1 MSFEKVNSWAKVNLS
16 LNVIKRLSNKYHN
29 IESLITFIKIYDEIK
44 IKILNAREHKIYFT
58 GKFSKGISKNNTIL
72 KLLNLLEKKKIIKNK
87 KFEIKIKKNIPQKSG
102 MGGGSMNAASVLKYL
117 IKKKIIKITN
127 KKATEMAYKVGS
139 DVVLGLER
147 KNSILFKNGKV
158 GRLKNKINFH
168 VLIVKPNIDCSTKDI
183 YANVRK
189 YSKSL
194 YNNKNKRFFKKS
206 YLAQSR
212 NDLENVVFKKYPK
225 IKNLKYFISNL
236 PNILFTR
243 MTGSGSALV
252 AYFKSKKAANT
263 AAKVFKSKYKN
274 YWYIVSKTI

>member
-1 MSFEKVNSWAKVNLS
+1 MNFEKVKSWAKINLS

-44 IKILNAREHKIYFT
+44 IKVLNEREHKIYFT
-58 GKFSKGISKNNTIL
+58 GRFSKGIPKNNTIL

-117 IKKKIIKITN
+117 IKKKIIKISN
-127 KKATEMAYKVGS
+127 KKALEVAYKVGS

-147 KNSILFKNGKV
+147 KNSILFKNGEV
-158 GRLKNKINFH
+158 GRLKNKINLH
-168 VLIVKPNIDCSTKDI
+168 VLIVKPNIACSTKDI
-183 YANVRK
+183 YANVKK
-189 YSKSL
+189 YSKSS

-206 YLAQSR
+206 YLAESR

-225 IKNLKYFISNL
+225 IKSLKYFILNL
-236 PNILFTR
+236 PNILFAR

-252 AYFKSKKAANT
+252 AYFKSKKAANN

>member
-1 MSFEKVNSWAKVNLS
+1 MRFEKINSWAKINLS
-16 LNVIKRLSNKYHN
+16 LNVIKRLSNKFHN

-44 IKILNAREHKIYFT
+44 IKILNEREHKIYFT
-58 GKFSKGISKNNTIL
+58 GKFSKGIPKNNTIL
-72 KLLNLLEKKKIIKNK
+72 KLLKLLEKKKIIKNK

-117 IKKKIIKITN
+117 IKKKIIKISN
-127 KKATEMAYKVGS
+127 KKALEVAYKVGS

-147 KNSILFKNGKV
+147 KNSILFKNGEV
-158 GRLKNKINFH
+158 GRLKNKINLH
-168 VLIVKPNIDCSTKDI
+168 VLIVKPNIACSTKDI
-183 YANVRK
+183 YANVKK
-189 YSKSL
+189 YSKSS

-206 YLAQSR
+206 YLAESR

-225 IKNLKYFISNL
+225 IKSLKYFILNL
-236 PNILFTR
+236 PNILFAR

-252 AYFKSKKAANT
+252 AYFKSKKAANN

>member
-1 MSFEKVNSWAKVNLS
+1 MNFEKVNSWAKINLS
-16 LNVIKRLSNKYHN
+16 LNVIKKLSNKFHN
-29 IESLITFIKIYDEIK
+29 IESLITFIKICDEIK
-44 IKILNAREHKIYFT
+44 IKILNEREHKIYFT
-58 GKFSKGISKNNTIL
+58 GKFSKGIPKNNTIL
-72 KLLNLLEKKKIIKNK
+72 KLLKLLEKKKIIKNK

-117 IKKKIIKITN
+117 IKKKIIKISN
-127 KKATEMAYKVGS
+127 KKALEVAYKVGS

-147 KNSILFKNGKV
+147 KNSILFKNGEV
-158 GRLKNKINFH
+158 GRLKNKINLH
-168 VLIVKPNIDCSTKDI
+168 VLITKPNIDCSTKDI
-183 YANVRK
+183 YANVKK

-206 YLAQSR
+206 YLAESR

-225 IKNLKYFISNL
+225 IKSLKYFILNL
-236 PNILFTR
+236 PNILFAR

-252 AYFKSKKAANT
+252 AYFKSKKAANN

>member
-1 MSFEKVNSWAKVNLS
+1 MNFEKVNSWAKINLS

-44 IKILNAREHKIYFT
+44 IKILNEREHKIYFT
-58 GKFSKGISKNNTIL
+58 GKFSKGIPKNNTIL
-72 KLLNLLEKKKIIKNK
+72 KLLKLLEKKKIIKNK

-102 MGGGSMNAASVLKYL
+102 MGGGSMNAASVLKHL
-117 IKKKIIKITN
+117 IKKKIIKISN
-127 KKATEMAYKVGS
+127 KKALEVANKVGS

-147 KNSILFKNGKV
+147 KNSILFKNGEV
-158 GRLKNKINFH
+158 GRLKNKINLH
-168 VLIVKPNIDCSTKDI
+168 VLITKPNIDCSTKDI
-183 YANVRK
+183 YANVKK

-206 YLAQSR
+206 YLAESR

-225 IKNLKYFISNL
+225 IKSLKYFILNL
-236 PNILFTR
+236 PNILFAR

-252 AYFKSKKAANT
+252 AYFKSKKAANN

>member
-1 MSFEKVNSWAKVNLS
+1 MNFEKVKSWAKINLS

-44 IKILNAREHKIYFT
+44 IKVLNEREHKIYFT
-58 GKFSKGISKNNTIL
+58 GRFSKGIPKNNTIL

-102 MGGGSMNAASVLKYL
+102 MGGGSMNAASVLKHL
-117 IKKKIIKITN
+117 IKKKIIKISN
-127 KKATEMAYKVGS
+127 KKALEVAYKVGS

-147 KNSILFKNGKV
+147 KNSILFKNGEV

-168 VLIVKPNIDCSTKDI
+168 VLIAKPNIDCLTKDI

-189 YSKSL
+189 YSKPL

-206 YLAQSR
+206 YLAESR

-225 IKNLKYFISNL
+225 IKSLKYFISNL
-236 PNILFTR
+236 PNILFVR

-252 AYFKSKKAANT
+252 AYFKYKKAANN